1 MSAPLAVP
9 LANVALGIG
18 SGVAT
23 NFLMDWIPRNLS
35 KPGQK
40 PNQKPKDILE
50 TSLADLGPKTT
61 VKQLLEMGP
70 LFRGISE
77 GNITSIQDL
86 EARSAQI
93 KEQLRQQGAKFDLDT
108 LTQGREAASSIGQR
122 EADNAVE
129 RTIRDRGGSVVDA
142 TNRLEDARFNRDKA
156 LQNENYLRTMGIL
169 GHGGQQFQG
178 ALDAIIKAGS
188 EDQERQMDFAREV
201 YDRERADR
209 NSPLNMIGRI
219 AGIALPALA
228 LFGR

>member
-1 MSAPLAVP
+1 MTTPLVAP

-86 EARSAQI
+86 EARSERI
-93 KEQLRQQGAKFDLDT
+93 KELGRQEREEFNRRL
-108 LTQGREAASSIGQR
+108 LTRTREEASSIGQR

-129 RTIRDRGGSVVDA
+129 RTIRDRGGSV
-142 TNRLEDARFNRDKA
+142 NYLEDARFNRGQRREA
-156 LQNENYLRTMGIL
+156 ENYGRTKEIL
-169 GHGGQQFQG
+169 NLSGKQLQDILAEIIRAGG
-178 ALDAIIKAGS
+178 K
-188 EDQERQMDFAREV
+188 DQELQMDFAQKV

-209 NSPLNMIGRI
+209 NSPWSLIKNL
-219 AGIALPALA
+219 AFPALA
-228 LFGR
+228 LLGR